1 MPNVSHRQS
10 WQVAQ
15 LEQVYNRDSKTQF
28 LILPGK
34 LKYAPVLKS
43 IENKTKGQGRA
54 EDKLSWTL
62 TRQQEEEGVDRAQ
75 MHFLH
80 LKTVLFVEEDFVF
93 LFS

>member
-1 MPNVSHRQS
+1 M
-10 WQVAQ
+10 AQ

-54 EDKLSWTL
+54 EDKLS
-62 TRQQEEEGVDRAQ
+62 
-75 MHFLH
+75 
-80 LKTVLFVEEDFVF
+80 
-93 LFS
+93 

>member
-1 MPNVSHRQS
+1 
-10 WQVAQ
+10 
-15 LEQVYNRDSKTQF
+15 
-28 LILPGK
+28 LPGK